1 MKKNCGSVVVYNDIL
16 FLLSQTF
23 MYEQVKV
30 LAEQYDVHLLA
41 KRFENPH
48 SFNIDEYQQIKID
61 QPVHIADKV
70 VSKLARRY
78 YDSNLYFDTR
88 TLLRLRKFLRK
99 EKIKAI
105 HAHFGPRAL
114 EILGI
119 AKKHNIP
126 LVVTF
131 HGYDASSL
139 LRDDAYAQKLPYLFE
154 YATKIIVVS
163 EHMINTLKLD
173 KWKQKVHIIP
183 CSVNADEFSADGK
196 AKSDN
201 KIKILHAGRIVA
213 KKGVPDLIRVFHHLT
228 GKIQNIELHLAG
240 DGEELDECKEL
251 VKRFSIEE
259 KVVFYGG
266 VSHQKIKN
274 LLNETDIFVLN
285 SRTDEA
291 GDMEGTPVTI
301 LEAMC
306 MEKAVVST
314 RHAGIPYVIEDGENG
329 LLADE
334 RDNNGLGRCLQKLIQ
349 NNELRIKMGRSA
361 RATVIESF
369 SSKVMGQKL
378 SEVFESI

>member
-1 MKKNCGSVVVYNDIL
+1 MKKNRDSVVVYNDIL

-30 LAEQYDVHLLA
+30 LSEHYNVHLLA
-41 KRFENPH
+41 KHFENPH
-48 SFNIDEYQQIKID
+48 SFSIDEYPKIKVD
-61 QPVHIADKV
+61 PPVHIADKV

-78 YDSNLYFDTR
+78 YDTNLYFNTR
-88 TLLRLRKFLRK
+88 TLLCFRKLFRK

-119 AKKHNIP
+119 AKKHKIP

-139 LRDDAYAQKLPYLFE
+139 LRNKAYAKKLPDLFN
-154 YATKIIVVS
+154 YATKIILVS
-163 EHMINTLKLD
+163 EHMISTLKLD
-173 KWKQKVHIIP
+173 RWKQKVHIIP
-183 CSVNADEFSADGK
+183 CSVNEEEFSADGTIK
-196 AKSDN
+196 KDQ
-201 KIKILHAGRIVA
+201 KIKILHAGRIVG
-213 KKGVPDLIRVFHHLT
+213 KKGVPDLIRVFHDLAEKFH
-228 GKIQNIELHLAG
+228 NIELHLAG
-240 DGEELDECKEL
+240 DGEQLDDCKVL
-251 VKRFSIEE
+251 VKKFSLEE
-259 KVVFYGG
+259 KVIFYGG
-266 VSHQKIKN
+266 VSHKKIKN

-285 SRTDEA
+285 SRTDES

-314 RHAGIPYVIEDGENG
+314 RHAGIPYVIKEGENG

-334 RDNNGLGRCLQKLIQ
+334 RDNKGLGFCLQKLIQ
-349 NNELRIKMGRSA
+349 NEELRIKMGRSA
-361 RATVIESF
+361 RTTVTDSF

-378 SEVFESI
+378 TRVFEDI